1 MKKLINAV
9 DGSVTDARAG
19 MAAAHPPLGVDA
31 ERPELTSSWGAPV
44 STPALRWER

>member
-9 DGSVTDARAG
+9 DGAVTDARAG
-19 MAAAHPPLGVDA
+19 MAAAHPSLGVDA

>member
-9 DGSVTDARAG
+9 DGAVTDTLAG
-19 MAAAHPPLGVDA
+19 MGAARPSLGVDA
-31 ERPELTSSWGAPV
+31 EWPELTSSWDAPV